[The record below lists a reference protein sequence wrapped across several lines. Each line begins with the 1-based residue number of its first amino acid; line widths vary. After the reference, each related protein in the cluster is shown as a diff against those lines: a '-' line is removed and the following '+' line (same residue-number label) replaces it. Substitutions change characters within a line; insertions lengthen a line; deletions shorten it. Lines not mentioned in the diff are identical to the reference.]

1 MCTFKDEFNVL
12 YFFNSMLRLDKY
24 LSGMK
29 VSWYG
34 LLGDTSCL
42 LIRIWLSAAVLHLL
56 WQERVHAAGRQ
67 PFHFGREKGGS

>member
-1 MCTFKDEFNVL
+1 
-12 YFFNSMLRLDKY
+12 
-24 LSGMK
+24 MK

-42 LIRIWLSAAVLHLL
+42 LIRIWLSTAVLHLL

-67 PFHFGREKGGS
+67 PFHFGREKGGKLERNV